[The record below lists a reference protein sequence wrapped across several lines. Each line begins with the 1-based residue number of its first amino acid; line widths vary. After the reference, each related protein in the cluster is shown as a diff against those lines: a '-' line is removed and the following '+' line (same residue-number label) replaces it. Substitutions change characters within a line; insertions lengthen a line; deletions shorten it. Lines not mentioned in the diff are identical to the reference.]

1 MMNFPEGFL
10 PSPQLGA
17 AEVASLPMAGRW
29 VMARLNVAIAGTNE
43 ALEKY
48 DFSAATTAIY
58 AFWQY
63 DLCDVFI
70 ELMKPLMQSSDPAVV
85 RGVWCVLCSHP
96 YPIPERTSLGVLD
109 KGSRSVDRESALRDV
124 HRIRRFRRQQSQA
137 SKFGVRAKAKV
148 SVQVQPSFE
157 RAHVLAHSTSRHPE
171 VGAFLRL
178 DHGESLVC
186 F

>member
-1 MMNFPEGFL
+1 MRVHGYRTWCNKLWNAIRFAMMNFPEGFL

-17 AEVASLPMAGRW
+17 AEVARLPMAGRW

-96 YPIPERTSLGVLD
+96 YPIPE
-109 KGSRSVDRESALRDV
+109 
-124 HRIRRFRRQQSQA
+124 
-137 SKFGVRAKAKV
+137 
-148 SVQVQPSFE
+148 
-157 RAHVLAHSTSRHPE
+157 
-171 VGAFLRL
+171 
-178 DHGESLVC
+178 
-186 F
+186 